1 MDYVAGSEARLRWGI
16 YFHINRQIYNYCALF
31 KRRVKMKNVVK
42 SAEFLLSLA
51 LFLAQIH
58 SDCFFEFARQL
69 TFLQKGFKN
78 NKWLITKELFPLTL
92 RMK

>member
-1 MDYVAGSEARLRWGI
+1 
-16 YFHINRQIYNYCALF
+16 
-31 KRRVKMKNVVK
+31 MKNVVK

-58 SDCFFEFARQL
+58 SDCFLNSPERI
-69 TFLQKGFKN
+69 TFLQKGFKR